1 MKKHVVWQPQLEA
14 EATLNPFVSPERRY
28 SSGKIDLTRAHRGE
42 IEIGDDQAATT
53 KEPAECQEE

>member
-28 SSGKIDLTRAHRGE
+28 RTEKIDLTRAHRGE
-42 IEIGDDQAATT
+42 IEIGDHRAATT
-53 KEPAECQEE
+53 KEPAEYGEE